1 MKSQCQCPKWYEVI
15 SARELCMLL
24 QKYLEHPE
32 YGERFSIHQPCFMCQ
47 NDDRIE
53 TYSTDEFNPRELFG
67 KLPHPETLNLY
78 FVGVLTLT
86 NENVHTPVSEM
97 TKMNQ
102 RATEDASPV
111 SVSFVL
117 PLGRST

>member
-15 SARELCMLL
+15 SAQQLSLLL
-24 QKYLEHPE
+24 QKYLDHPE

-78 FVGVLTLT
+78 FVGSFDS
-86 NENVHTPVSEM
+86 NERERTHPS
-97 TKMNQ
+97 Q
-102 RATEDASPV
+102 RGDENESASH
-111 SVSFVL
+111 
-117 PLGRST
+117 